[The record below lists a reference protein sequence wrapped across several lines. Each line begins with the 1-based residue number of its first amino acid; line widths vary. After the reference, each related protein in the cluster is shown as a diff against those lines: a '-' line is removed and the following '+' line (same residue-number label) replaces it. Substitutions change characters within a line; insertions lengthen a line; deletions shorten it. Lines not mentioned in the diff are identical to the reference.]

1 MAQGTSS
8 EINSKL
14 VEYFIEM
21 LFDENAAIDRIQP
34 RIEEESPTFH
44 VRVESNYD
52 LWSIAI
58 RGPPFPEELF
68 RLVRGEYDIAVGAV

>member
-1 MAQGTSS
+1 MAQGTSSES

-14 VEYFIEM
+14 VEYLIEM

-58 RGPPFPEELF
+58 HTNILRHLCNDYCA
-68 RLVRGEYDIAVGAV
+68 EYTQR

>member
-1 MAQGTSS
+1 MAQGISSES

-14 VEYFIEM
+14 VEYLIEM

-52 LWSIAI
+52 L
-58 RGPPFPEELF
+58 
-68 RLVRGEYDIAVGAV
+68 